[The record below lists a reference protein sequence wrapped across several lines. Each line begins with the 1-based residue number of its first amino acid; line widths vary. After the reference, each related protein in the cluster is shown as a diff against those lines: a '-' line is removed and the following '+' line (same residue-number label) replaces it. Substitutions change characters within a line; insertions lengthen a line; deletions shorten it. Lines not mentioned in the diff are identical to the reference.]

1 MILSRACNYGILATL
16 YIAKEERSKS
26 GYTSIRKLSK
36 ELNISFHFLTKILQ
50 TLTSEGILHSHK
62 GPKGGVML
70 AKKAE
75 EITILDLIY
84 AIDGPDIFFECVLG
98 LPGCGN
104 ERPCPLHDQWAEVRE
119 NLKAMFEG
127 KTLADTAGE
136 IEEMKLRLSSFV
148 KGEVS

>member
-16 YIAKEERSKS
+16 YIAKEQKNS
-26 GYTSIRKLSK
+26 GNHYMSIKRLSE

-50 TLTSEGILHSHK
+50 TLTSEGILNSHK

-70 AKKAE
+70 ARKPNDV
-75 EITILDLIY
+75 TILDLIY
-84 AIDGPDIFFECVLG
+84 AIDGPDIFTECVLG

-104 ERPCPLHDQWAEVRE
+104 ERPCPLHNQWELVRE
-119 NLKAMFEG
+119 NLRQMFG
-127 KTLADTAGE
+127 SKTLDDTAGE

-148 KGEVS
+148 KG